1 MTTLS
6 FNEFY
11 DQGLEIVGSGTYEQY
26 VDLGEAGDC
35 EISVDPDDLVSGGYI
50 EGCID
55 YVSIEVETIASQ
67 AKDEE
72 EVKPLLAALIELV
85 GLDVILGYL
94 AEVEE
99 EEDN

>member
-1 MTTLS
+1 MTMLS

-26 VDLGEAGDC
+26 VDLGEGGDC
-35 EISVDPDDLVSGGYI
+35 EISVDPDDLVNGGYI

-55 YVSIEVETIASQ
+55 YVSIEVKTIASQ

>member
-11 DQGLEIVGSGTYEQY
+11 DQGLEIMGSGTYEQY
-26 VDLGEAGDC
+26 VDLGEGGDC
-35 EISVDPDDLVSGGYI
+35 EIAVEPDSLIEGGYI

-55 YVSIEVETIASQ
+55 YVCIEVETIAAQ
-67 AKDEE
+67 AKEEE